1 VILAVGALIAI
12 GITLYKNWDT
22 LTANLEAIWQ
32 TFSANIK
39 NWTNILVDSIKF
51 YWTNLRMNLNAIM
64 QAIVDMVKRMGENIV
79 SFFKNL

>member
-1 VILAVGALIAI
+1 VILAVGALIAV
-12 GITLYKNWDT
+12 GVTLYKNWDT
-22 LTANLEAIWQ
+22 FTANLEAIWQ

-39 NWTNILVDSIKF
+39 NWTKILVDSIKF